1 MAPSPRTIV
10 AAAAVLGAAL
20 VIAAACKRA
29 ASSDQ
34 AAPSSSPPLASKAF
48 YRLDAGPAPSCTANT
63 TCEAQVVLTA
73 LGAYHVNKDYPTKFL
88 AASPLDGVPI
98 FALTDATHGTMTVRF
113 KPATAGTTTLAG
125 TFKLSVCSDDTCEIE
140 QPQISLPIA
149 VR

>member
-10 AAAAVLGAAL
+10 ASAAALGAAL
-20 VIAAACKRA
+20 VVAAACKRA

-34 AAPSSSPPLASKAF
+34 APPSSPPLASKPF
-48 YRLDAGPAPSCTANT
+48 YRLDAGPAAPCAAGT
-63 TCEAQVVLTA
+63 TCEATLVLTA

-88 AASPLDGVPI
+88 ATSPLDGAPA

-113 KPATAGTTTLAG
+113 KPPSPGTTTLTG

-140 QPQISLPIA
+140 QPQISLPVA